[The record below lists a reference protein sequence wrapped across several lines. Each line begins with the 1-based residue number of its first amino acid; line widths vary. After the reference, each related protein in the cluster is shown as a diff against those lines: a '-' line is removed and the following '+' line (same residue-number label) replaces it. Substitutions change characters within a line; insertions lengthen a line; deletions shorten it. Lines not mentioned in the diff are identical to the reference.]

1 MEIDKMD
8 KYFLNFLKTMTVS
21 AEGIFSDGKFIVL
34 KGSKAKKELATSFP
48 KTQIEKR
55 EELIS
60 SGVLIDDGKCLL
72 FSENYTCKSPSEAS
86 NLVIGTSS
94 NGPLSWK
101 DSFGKTLKSR
111 MREE

>member
-8 KYFLNFLKTMTVS
+8 KYYLKTMALS

-34 KGSKAKKELATSFP
+34 KGSTAKKELAPSFP

-55 EELIS
+55 DELIS
-60 SGVLIDDGKCLL
+60 SGVLVDDGKCLK
-72 FSENYTCKSPSEAS
+72 FSKDFTCKSPSEAS
-86 NLVIGTSS
+86 NLITGTSS

-101 DSFGKTLKSR
+101 DSFGKTLKSNLR
-111 MREE
+111 NV